1 MTTTHPVPTTRFN
14 GRALHLIDLE
24 NLAGGPAVDVDEIAR
39 TWAAYRGGVPQTESD
54 HVMVGSCSLF
64 ARKAWWVLP
73 ATGVQRRVR
82 DGADGGELSLLDDLD
97 LEQTARRFQRL
108 VIASGD
114 GMFTE
119 TALRARALGMHVH
132 HVTGHGRPARR
143 LLAAVTTRSRLR
155 LSTPAVSP
163 VAA

>member
-82 DGADGGELSLLDDLD
+82 DGADGGERSARGRGRRAGR
-97 LEQTARRFQRL
+97 ARRRRHRPGPGAGRRWRAAPTRPCGRR
-108 VIASGD
+108 ASSC
-114 GMFTE
+114 
-119 TALRARALGMHVH
+119 
-132 HVTGHGRPARR
+132 P
-143 LLAAVTTRSRLR
+143 
-155 LSTPAVSP
+155 P
-163 VAA
+163 